1 MVMFVLE
8 SNFQTLIQMKEEWNT
23 VMNITGLHF
32 VFFMMKKQQSF
43 VNQKV
48 ISSTLVSQFYY
59 NNSFVIHYIILSIQ
73 GLQYIMMRGTG
84 LQD

>member
-32 VFFMMKKQQSF
+32 VYFMMKKQQSF
-43 VNQKV
+43 VNLKV
-48 ISSTLVSQFYY
+48 ISSTLVSQFNY
-59 NNSFVIHYIILSIQ
+59 NNRFAIYYIILSIQ